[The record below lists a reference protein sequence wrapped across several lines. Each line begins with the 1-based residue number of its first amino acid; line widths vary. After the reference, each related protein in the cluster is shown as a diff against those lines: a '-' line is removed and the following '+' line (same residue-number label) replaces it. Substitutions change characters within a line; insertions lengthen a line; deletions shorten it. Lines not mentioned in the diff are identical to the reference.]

1 VKKVIGNGYLKL
13 FRRFPLRPIR
23 SEAQLGRATEVI
35 DDLISC
41 SERTADEDDYLDVLS
56 DLVEKYE
63 TEHHPIPAAS
73 PVEVLKFLIDDR
85 QTNQRAVA
93 LASGIQTSTMSQ
105 ILAGRRRMNL
115 EHMQKL
121 AAFLKVDVGVFLPA
135 SPKKRTAPTAV
146 QKRAAAKK

>member
-1 VKKVIGNGYLKL
+1 VKKVIGNGYLQL

-23 SEAQLGRATEVI
+23 SEAELGRATEVI
-35 DDLISC
+35 DDLISR
-41 SERTADEDDYLDVLS
+41 SDRTADEDDYLDVLS
-56 DLVEKYE
+56 DVVEKYE

-73 PVEVLKFLIDDR
+73 PVEVLRFLIDDR

-93 LASGIQTSTMSQ
+93 LASGIHTSTMSE

-121 AAFLKVDVGVFLPA
+121 AAFLKVDIGVFLPA
-135 SPKKRTAPTAV
+135 QKKRRTP
-146 QKRAAAKK
+146 KRAAAKK